1 MAVEFETFRQKHD
14 PQGRLDWTFPFL
26 LGSGES
32 ISTATVEVVDSASSA
47 VDAATDLVIESTSWG
62 RISATE
68 YGVTVWISGGTAGTD
83 YYLRCHIETSATPLS
98 RKAETTKRLRC
109 RQG

>member
-47 VDAATDLVIESTSWG
+47 VDADAANDALRLAAEPATAAAASLLALSASARAASTS
-62 RISATE
+62 R
-68 YGVTVWISGGTAGTD
+68 
-83 YYLRCHIETSATPLS
+83 
-98 RKAETTKRLRC
+98 
-109 RQG
+109 